1 VVLPHFK
8 ITLAYDL
15 NPATREG
22 RKKSVKV
29 NGFILAFLV
38 LILSIGTAAA
48 EIYKWVDD
56 RGVIHFSD
64 SGPQDISEST
74 DEEEVSSA
82 DPAYQDN
89 TPSRTD
95 NPAEGLPP
103 NFFDILDESSEE
115 AAATEEAT
123 VEIYVTSWCGYCNA
137 AKNFFRSRGIEFT
150 VYDIEKD
157 RDAARRMMAMTTQRA
172 VPFVVING
180 HGIQGYSEQA
190 YELALQN

>member
-1 VVLPHFK
+1 M
-8 ITLAYDL
+8 
-15 NPATREG
+15 
-22 RKKSVKV
+22 KV
-29 NGFILAFLV
+29 NQFVFAFLV
-38 LILSIGTAAA
+38 LILSIGTTSA

-56 RGVIHFSD
+56 EGVIHFSD
-64 SGPQDISEST
+64 SGPQDTPQSN
-74 DEEEVSSA
+74 DEEEVSSP
-82 DPAYQDN
+82 DPQHQGNIPSKTDNQQDN
-89 TPSRTD
+89 IPSKTD
-95 NPAEGLPP
+95 NQKVGLPP

-115 AAATEEAT
+115 AEATEETT

-137 AKNFFRSRGIEFT
+137 AKNFFRRKGIEFT

>member
-1 VVLPHFK
+1 M
-8 ITLAYDL
+8 
-15 NPATREG
+15 
-22 RKKSVKV
+22 KV
-29 NGFILAFLV
+29 NGFFLAFFV
-38 LILSIGTAAA
+38 LILLIGTSSA

-56 RGVIHFSD
+56 KGVIHFSD
-64 SGPQDISEST
+64 SLPQDISEAS

-82 DPAYQDN
+82 DLKPQDN
-89 TPSRTD
+89 PPPNVESQ
-95 NPAEGLPP
+95 NAGLPP
-103 NFFDILDESSEE
+103 NFFDILDESAEE
-115 AAATEEAT
+115 AEAVEEPT
-123 VEIYVTSWCGYCNA
+123 VEIYVTSWCGYCNK

-157 RDAARRMMAMTTQRA
+157 RDAARRMMAFTTRKA